1 MAASWQTSSPKY
13 QQYLINMVAL
23 YRRRPDLK
31 AFMELFLSLATITIL
46 GIFAIRPTALTI
58 TQLLTDINSKQDTA
72 NKMTTKI
79 QNLNTAQN
87 LMLSQKANIDIL
99 SRAIPTTAA
108 PEDYI
113 RQIEGVAQRDGVN
126 LTTSSIDPTVIKGE
140 GEVDNTKPL
149 SNANISTA
157 LPEGAKGMK
166 LSFIVTG
173 NYQQINTFLKDIE
186 HLVRPI
192 ILDNVSLS
200 SEGGEVTLTLNMN
213 GRVTYQ

>member
-1 MAASWQTSSPKY
+1 MRLILFFFQAEDGIRDDLVTGVQTC
-13 QQYLINMVAL
+13 AL
-23 YRRRPDLK
+23 P
-31 AFMELFLSLATITIL
+31 IL
-46 GIFAIRPTALTI
+46 
-58 TQLLTDINSKQDTA
+58 
-72 NKMTTKI
+72 
-79 QNLNTAQN
+79 
-87 LMLSQKANIDIL
+87 
-99 SRAIPTTAA
+99 
-108 PEDYI
+108 
-113 RQIEGVAQRDGVN
+113 
-126 LTTSSIDPTVIKGE
+126 
-140 GEVDNTKPL
+140 DNTKPL